1 MTVKLP
7 ADVEEELRSRVAS
20 GRFENEADV
29 IRAAL
34 RRLDEAERA
43 DWLEQTLAE
52 GEEGER
58 VELTPE
64 LFVRLRREA
73 EENAINGVPVDDAV
87 RP

>member
-34 RRLDEAERA
+34 RTLDEAERA
-43 DWLEQTLAE
+43 DWLAQTLAE
-52 GEEGER
+52 GEEGEP

-64 LFVRLRREA
+64 LFARLRREA
-73 EENAINGVPVDDAV
+73 EENALNGVPVDDAV